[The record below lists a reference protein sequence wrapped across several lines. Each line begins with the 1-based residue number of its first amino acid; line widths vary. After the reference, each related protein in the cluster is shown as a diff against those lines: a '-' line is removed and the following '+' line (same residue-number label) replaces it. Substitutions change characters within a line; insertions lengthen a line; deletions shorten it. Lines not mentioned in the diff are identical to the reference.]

1 MGPVDKFIV
10 SQFAALNYL
19 SGALFF
25 NYMTMAEALQKFQY
39 ANADV

>member
-10 SQFAALNYL
+10 SQYAALYYVIT
-19 SGALFF
+19 ALMF
-25 NYMTMAEALQKFQY
+25 NYMTMAEAIEKFQY